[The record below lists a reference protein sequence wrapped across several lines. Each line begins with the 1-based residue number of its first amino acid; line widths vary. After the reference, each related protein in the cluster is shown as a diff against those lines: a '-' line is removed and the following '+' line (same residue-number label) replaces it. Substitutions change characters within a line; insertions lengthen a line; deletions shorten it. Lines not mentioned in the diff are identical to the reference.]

1 MKVIIAGS
9 RSIDRVSPRSWDYT
23 KLVERVDAAVKASGF
38 EVTEVVTGGAGGP
51 DRAGEQWAA
60 QQSIAVTTIKPNWK
74 LGKGAGLI
82 ANRQLAEAGEA
93 LVALFDGESKGT
105 ADMIEHMKS
114 AGMPVHVVVVNQ
126 PSG

>member
-9 RSIDRVSPRSWDYT
+9 RSIDRLSARRWDYD
-23 KLVERVDAAVKASGF
+23 KLIEKIACAVQASGF

-51 DRAGEQWAA
+51 DRAGEHWATKNG
-60 QQSIAVTTIKPNWK
+60 IPVTTIKPNWK

-93 LVALFDGESKGT
+93 LIALHDGESTGT
-105 ADMIEHMKS
+105 LDMINHMKA
-114 AGMPVHVVVVNQ
+114 AGLPVHVVVIA
-126 PSG
+126 S